1 MKSKVTLLASWNI
14 GGFPFVKATFNN
26 RGIKLPVERNGR
38 YFEPEQIMDFYARYS
53 KDGRRRP
60 APLGKDPVD
69 ALSGFK
75 STEADHAREQQ
86 GCFRSTYRKRL
97 AQATNL
103 PHVQNSS
110 RQT

>member
-1 MKSKVTLLASWNI
+1 MILIVASI
-14 GGFPFVKATFNN
+14 VSSAPGCPSSRRPAVEIQGDVAGKLEHGRVSLVKATLNN

-38 YFEPEQIMDFYARYS
+38 YSEPEQIMDFYARYS

-75 STEADHAREQQ
+75 STEGQ
-86 GCFRSTYRKRL
+86 
-97 AQATNL
+97 
-103 PHVQNSS
+103 
-110 RQT
+110 

>member
-1 MKSKVTLLASWNI
+1 LKSKVVTLLASWNI

-38 YFEPEQIMDFYARYS
+38 YFEPELIMDFYARYS

-69 ALSGFK
+69 ALSGFE
-75 STEADHAREQQ
+75 SAEAPTTL
-86 GCFRSTYRKRL
+86 GNTRL
-97 AQATNL
+97 L
-103 PHVQNSS
+103 PIHVQEKTSAGHKPAVCAK
-110 RQT
+110 QF